1 MAKTGRPS
9 SRREDAVQALEVL
22 VIEAF
27 LIDLESGIQVVM
39 DEADAQPRGGL
50 EWLQHAREVLQLG
63 FAAVAVVA
71 VDRLFAE
78 LFPRR

>member
-1 MAKTGRPS
+1 M
-9 SRREDAVQALEVL
+9 
-22 VIEAF
+22 IEAF